1 MYVGHAAVAL
11 ALKSREPRVPIVPL
25 VLAAYGPDW
34 LETVLGLFRGRSEM
48 GLYTHYIPGVIAGA
62 LAAAALYAV
71 VFRRPGA
78 MLILAAWLLHWPA
91 DFFTAHKG
99 LLAPNDRI
107 GLDLYNL
114 PAADFVLESVVV
126 VACCVLYARA
136 FAGTPSGRRWV
147 IGMAASLMALQGSLD
162 FGLASAAPTW
172 SPSLARGARRPH
184 LVGMAATVPSRPWAR
199 MALAHS
205 RSTYTT
211 ASEQWR
217 RTAPVA

>member
-1 MYVGHAAVAL
+1 MYVGHAAIAL

-25 VLAAYGPDW
+25 VLASYGPDW
-34 LETVLGLFRGRSEM
+34 LETALGLFRGRSEM

-62 LAAAALYAV
+62 VLAAGLYALV
-71 VFRRPGA
+71 LRRPGA
-78 MLILAAWLLHWPA
+78 LMILAAWLLHWPA

-99 LLAPNDRI
+99 LLAPHDRI

-126 VACCVLYARA
+126 VACCALYARA
-136 FAGTPSGRRWV
+136 FVSTPQGRRWV
-147 IGMAASLMALQGSLD
+147 VGMATTLVALQGLLD
-162 FGLASAAPTW
+162 YGFGSQSPVW
-172 SPSLARGARRPH
+172 SPSLARGRRRPH
-184 LVGMAATVPSRPWAR
+184 LVGVTATVQGRPWSR
-199 MALAHS
+199 MALALS
-205 RSTYTT
+205 RPTNTP